1 MLENVFKFVLVV
13 DNLDDGVLV
22 IKMEI
27 VLSEIRIFGY
37 VFLYDNFVKSMVVDV
52 INKVLFGINV
62 LENVLS
68 VLINYVNINEDNVLG
83 LFFNKILQLFVVV
96 SKKVLVSRRLIYFLC
111 ISKLNYDLRVMLF
124 QNNLEN
130 KENQLSLI
138 YKLE

>member
-27 VLSEIRIFGY
+27 VLIEIRIFGY
-37 VFLYDNFVKSMVVDV
+37 VFLYDNFVKSMVVYV
-52 INKVLFGINV
+52 INEVLFGINV

-68 VLINYVNINEDNVLG
+68 VLINYVNNEYNVLG

-138 YKLE
+138 YELE

>member
-27 VLSEIRIFGY
+27 VLIEIRIFGY
-37 VFLYDNFVKSMVVDV
+37 VFLYDNFVKSMMVDV

-68 VLINYVNINEDNVLG
+68 VLINYVNNEDNVLG

-138 YKLE
+138 YELE

>member
-62 LENVLS
+62 LENVLN
-68 VLINYVNINEDNVLG
+68 VLINYVNNEDNVLG

>member
-68 VLINYVNINEDNVLG
+68 VLINYVNNEDNVLG

>member
-27 VLSEIRIFGY
+27 VLIEIRIFGY
-37 VFLYDNFVKSMVVDV
+37 VFLYDNFLKSMVVDV

-68 VLINYVNINEDNVLG
+68 VLINYVNNEDNVLG

-138 YKLE
+138 YELE

>member
-37 VFLYDNFVKSMVVDV
+37 VFLYDNFVKSMVVDE

-62 LENVLS
+62 LENVLN
-68 VLINYVNINEDNVLG
+68 VLINYVNNEDNVLG

>member
-27 VLSEIRIFGY
+27 VLIEIRIFGY

-68 VLINYVNINEDNVLG
+68 VLINYVNNEDNVLG

-138 YKLE
+138 YELE

>member
-27 VLSEIRIFGY
+27 VLIEIRIFGY

-62 LENVLS
+62 LEKVLS
-68 VLINYVNINEDNVLG
+68 VLINYVNNEDNVLG

>member
-1 MLENVFKFVLVV
+1 MLENVFKFVLMV

-27 VLSEIRIFGY
+27 VLIEIRIFGY
-37 VFLYDNFVKSMVVDV
+37 VFLYDNFVKSMVVYV

-68 VLINYVNINEDNVLG
+68 VLINYVNNEDNVLG

-138 YKLE
+138 YELE

>member
-13 DNLDDGVLV
+13 DNLDDGVLL

-27 VLSEIRIFGY
+27 VLIEIRIFGY

-68 VLINYVNINEDNVLG
+68 VLINYVNNEDNVLG

-138 YKLE
+138 YELE

>member
-27 VLSEIRIFGY
+27 VLIEIRIFGY
-37 VFLYDNFVKSMVVDV
+37 VFLYDNFVKSMVVDE

-68 VLINYVNINEDNVLG
+68 VLINYVNNEDNVLG

-138 YKLE
+138 YELE

>member
-13 DNLDDGVLV
+13 DNLDDRVLV

-27 VLSEIRIFGY
+27 VLIEIRIFGY
-37 VFLYDNFVKSMVVDV
+37 VFLYDNFVKSMMVDV

-68 VLINYVNINEDNVLG
+68 VLINYVNNEDNVLG

-138 YKLE
+138 YELE

>member
-27 VLSEIRIFGY
+27 VLIEIRIFGY
-37 VFLYDNFVKSMVVDV
+37 VFLYDNFVKSMVVYV

-62 LENVLS
+62 LKNVLS
-68 VLINYVNINEDNVLG
+68 VLINYVNNEDNVLG

-138 YKLE
+138 YELE

>member
-27 VLSEIRIFGY
+27 VLIEIRIFGY
-37 VFLYDNFVKSMVVDV
+37 VFLYDNFVKSMVVYV

-62 LENVLS
+62 LENVLN
-68 VLINYVNINEDNVLG
+68 VLINYVNNEDNVLG

>member
-1 MLENVFKFVLVV
+1 MLENVFKFLLVV

-27 VLSEIRIFGY
+27 VLIEIRIFGY
-37 VFLYDNFVKSMVVDV
+37 VFLYNNFVKSMVVDV

-68 VLINYVNINEDNVLG
+68 VLINYVNNEDNVLG

-138 YKLE
+138 YELE

>member
-27 VLSEIRIFGY
+27 VLIEIRIFGY
-37 VFLYDNFVKSMVVDV
+37 VFLYDNFVKSMVVYV
-52 INKVLFGINV
+52 INEVLFGINV

-68 VLINYVNINEDNVLG
+68 VLINYVNNEDNVLG

-138 YKLE
+138 YELE

>member
-27 VLSEIRIFGY
+27 VLIEIRIFGY

-62 LENVLS
+62 LEKVLS
-68 VLINYVNINEDNVLG
+68 VLINYVNNEDNVLG

-138 YKLE
+138 YELE

>member
-27 VLSEIRIFGY
+27 VLIEIRIFGY

-68 VLINYVNINEDNVLG
+68 VLINYVNNEDIVLG

-138 YKLE
+138 YELE

>member
-27 VLSEIRIFGY
+27 VLIEIRIFGY

-68 VLINYVNINEDNVLG
+68 VLINYVNNEDNVLG

-130 KENQLSLI
+130 KENQLSLN
-138 YKLE
+138 YELE

>member
-13 DNLDDGVLV
+13 DNLNDGVLV

-27 VLSEIRIFGY
+27 VLIEIRIFGY

-68 VLINYVNINEDNVLG
+68 V
-83 LFFNKILQLFVVV
+83 
-96 SKKVLVSRRLIYFLC
+96 
-111 ISKLNYDLRVMLF
+111 
-124 QNNLEN
+124 
-130 KENQLSLI
+130 
-138 YKLE
+138 

>member
-13 DNLDDGVLV
+13 DNLNDGVLV

-27 VLSEIRIFGY
+27 VLIEIRIFGY

-68 VLINYVNINEDNVLG
+68 VLINYVNNEDNVLG

-96 SKKVLVSRRLIYFLC
+96 SRKVLVSRRLIYFLC

-138 YKLE
+138 YELE

>member
-13 DNLDDGVLV
+13 DNLDDGVLL

-27 VLSEIRIFGY
+27 VLIEIRIFGY
-37 VFLYDNFVKSMVVDV
+37 IFLYDNFVKSMVVDV

-68 VLINYVNINEDNVLG
+68 VLINYVNNEDNVLG

>member
-27 VLSEIRIFGY
+27 VLIEIRIFGY

-68 VLINYVNINEDNVLG
+68 VLINYVNNEDNVLG

-111 ISKLNYDLRVMLF
+111 ISKLNQDLRVMLF

-138 YKLE
+138 YELE

>member
-27 VLSEIRIFGY
+27 VLIEIRIFGY
-37 VFLYDNFVKSMVVDV
+37 VFLYDNFVKSMVVYV

-68 VLINYVNINEDNVLG
+68 VLINYVNNEDNVLG

-111 ISKLNYDLRVMLF
+111 ISKLNQDLRVMLF

-138 YKLE
+138 YELE

>member
-27 VLSEIRIFGY
+27 VLIEIRIFGY

-68 VLINYVNINEDNVLG
+68 VLINYVNNEYNVLG

-138 YKLE
+138 YELE

>member
-27 VLSEIRIFGY
+27 VLIEIRIFGY
-37 VFLYDNFVKSMVVDV
+37 VFLYDNFVKSMVVDE

-68 VLINYVNINEDNVLG
+68 VLINYVNNEDNVLG

-130 KENQLSLI
+130 KENQLSLN
-138 YKLE
+138 YELE

>member
-37 VFLYDNFVKSMVVDV
+37 VFLYDNFVKSKVVDV

-68 VLINYVNINEDNVLG
+68 VLINYVNNEDNVLG

>member
-27 VLSEIRIFGY
+27 VLIEIRIFGY
-37 VFLYDNFVKSMVVDV
+37 VFLYNNFVKSMVVDV

-68 VLINYVNINEDNVLG
+68 VLINYVNNEDNVLG

>member
-27 VLSEIRIFGY
+27 VLIEIRIFGY

-68 VLINYVNINEDNVLG
+68 VLINYVNNEDNVLG

-130 KENQLSLI
+130 KESQLSLI
-138 YKLE
+138 YELE

>member
-27 VLSEIRIFGY
+27 KLSEIRIFGY

-52 INKVLFGINV
+52 INKVQFGINV

-68 VLINYVNINEDNVLG
+68 VLINYVNNEDNVLG

-138 YKLE
+138 YELE

>member
-27 VLSEIRIFGY
+27 VLIEIRFFGY
-37 VFLYDNFVKSMVVDV
+37 VFLYDNFVKSMVFDV

-68 VLINYVNINEDNVLG
+68 VLINYVNNEDNVLG

-138 YKLE
+138 YELE

>member
-13 DNLDDGVLV
+13 DNLDDRVLV

-27 VLSEIRIFGY
+27 VLIEIRIFGY

-68 VLINYVNINEDNVLG
+68 VLINYVNNEDNVLG

-138 YKLE
+138 YELE

>member
-37 VFLYDNFVKSMVVDV
+37 VFLYNNFVKSMVVDV

-68 VLINYVNINEDNVLG
+68 VLINYVNNEDNVLG

-138 YKLE
+138 YELE

>member
-27 VLSEIRIFGY
+27 VLIEIRIFGR

-68 VLINYVNINEDNVLG
+68 VLINYVNNEDNVLG

-138 YKLE
+138 YELE

>member
-27 VLSEIRIFGY
+27 VLIEIRIFGY
-37 VFLYDNFVKSMVVDV
+37 VFLYDNFVKSMVVDE

-62 LENVLS
+62 LEKVLS
-68 VLINYVNINEDNVLG
+68 VLINYVNNEDNVLG

-138 YKLE
+138 YELE

>member
-1 MLENVFKFVLVV
+1 MLENVFKFLLVV

-27 VLSEIRIFGY
+27 VLIEIRIFGY

-68 VLINYVNINEDNVLG
+68 VLINYVNNEDNVLG

-96 SKKVLVSRRLIYFLC
+96 SRKVLVSRRLIYFLC

-138 YKLE
+138 YELE

>member
-27 VLSEIRIFGY
+27 VLIEIRIFGY

-52 INKVLFGINV
+52 INKVFFGINV
-62 LENVLS
+62 LEKVLS
-68 VLINYVNINEDNVLG
+68 VLINYVNNEDNVLG

-138 YKLE
+138 YELE

>member
-27 VLSEIRIFGY
+27 VLIEIRIFGY
-37 VFLYDNFVKSMVVDV
+37 VFLYDNFVKSKVVDV
-52 INKVLFGINV
+52 INKILFGINV
-62 LENVLS
+62 LENVLN
-68 VLINYVNINEDNVLG
+68 VLINYVNNEDNVLG

-130 KENQLSLI
+130 KENQLNLI
-138 YKLE
+138 YELE

>member
-27 VLSEIRIFGY
+27 VLIEIRIFGY
-37 VFLYDNFVKSMVVDV
+37 VFLYNNFVKSMVVDV

-68 VLINYVNINEDNVLG
+68 VLINYVNNEDNVLG

-138 YKLE
+138 YELE

>member
-27 VLSEIRIFGY
+27 VLIEIRIFGY
-37 VFLYDNFVKSMVVDV
+37 VFLYDNFVKSMVVYV

-68 VLINYVNINEDNVLG
+68 VLINYVNNEDNVLG

-96 SKKVLVSRRLIYFLC
+96 SRKVLVSRRLIYFLC

-138 YKLE
+138 YELE